1 MELLSDGTVIKSPFP
16 DAEMENHILD
26 IAKEA
31 SIYHRVGPHE
41 RLVRILD
48 HSRDGLILEYMKNGD
63 LKTYLQAKSS
73 IPISLKLKWAYQ
85 IAQAVSLLH
94 HNGII
99 HCDIK
104 PRNFLLDA
112 TLNIKIIDFSGSSLD
127 GSKPASGEG
136 TRFYLPRHWRDPPTV
151 ATDLFALGSTLYE
164 VFQGTSPYEEIPSD
178 QVEECFKRKEFPN
191 VSAIPYGQIIKQC
204 WLSQVDSAEHVQA
217 FMRDIICSELNADY
231 IPHLDGLDIA
241 RGML

>member
-1 MELLSDGTVIKSPFP
+1 M
-16 DAEMENHILD
+16 
-26 IAKEA
+26 
-31 SIYHRVGPHE
+31 
-41 RLVRILD
+41 
-48 HSRDGLILEYMKNGD
+48 
-63 LKTYLQAKSS
+63 
-73 IPISLKLKWAYQ
+73 
-85 IAQAVSLLH
+85 
-94 HNGII
+94 
-99 HCDIK
+99 
-104 PRNFLLDA
+104 
-112 TLNIKIIDFSGSSLD
+112 
-127 GSKPASGEG
+127 
-136 TRFYLPRHWRDPPTV
+136 

-191 VSAIPYGQIIKQC
+191 VSTIPYGQIIKQC